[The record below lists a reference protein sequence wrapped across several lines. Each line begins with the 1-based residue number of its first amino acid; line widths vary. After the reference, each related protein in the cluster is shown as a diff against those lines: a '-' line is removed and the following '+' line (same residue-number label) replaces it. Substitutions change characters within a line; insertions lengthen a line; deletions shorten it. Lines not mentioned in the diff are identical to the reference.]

1 LNRFL
6 TSFYHIIPHYS
17 PRPTCRRPISLP
29 YLTLRCTTHPH
40 PSAAGHYRPP
50 PPTGRSGPPPL
61 PSPLRVVPHRAGQHP
76 RPMPPRW
83 SLKVVGHRRH
93 SPFSLAQIS
102 SPPRSSCDAQS
113 LPLSSCPIMA
123 IGKPPSPRFWSR
135 RLLPGQGEHRLQA
148 PSRSIDLVLTPSS
161 TPHRRGT
168 RHRAPEFTGAPSSLK
183 DHPALCLPPPPH

>member
-1 LNRFL
+1 MSTPYLPPL
-6 TSFYHIIPHYS
+6 SHAEVHY
-17 PRPTCRRPISLP
+17 PPISIGSGSLP
-29 YLTLRCTTHPH
+29 ATATH
-40 PSAAGHYRPP
+40 
-50 PPTGRSGPPPL
+50 RSVRTPPL

-102 SPPRSSCDAQS
+102 LPPRSSCDAQS

-123 IGKPPSPRFWSR
+123 IGKPSSPCFWSR

-168 RHRAPEFTGAPSSLK
+168 RRRAPEFTGAPSSLK